1 MTTLWYLTHIAGF
14 TMWVGGGLGAMFVG
28 IRGRREDRA
37 AQAII
42 VRLLTAIHRLVMLPG
57 IFLTLVS
64 GVALSIPAARA
75 GAPSSWLMLMQLTGV
90 LAAILVLFVS
100 IPSLARLLRISP
112 TGDSAPRFDSLRRRQ
127 AMSGMIAG
135 MLGLLALIGGVF
147 HKY

>member
-1 MTTLWYLTHIAGF
+1 MTTIWHLAHIAGF
-14 TMWVGGGLGAMFVG
+14 TMWVGGGLGAMFAG
-28 IRGRREDRA
+28 IRGRQEDRP

-57 IFLTLVS
+57 ILLTLAS

-75 GAPSSWLMLMQLTGV
+75 GAPSSWLMLMQLAGV
-90 LAAILVLFVS
+90 LAGILVLFVS
-100 IPSLARLLRISP
+100 IPSLARLTRIPP

-127 AMSGMIAG
+127 SRAGMIAG
-135 MLGLLALIGGVF
+135 MLGLLALIAGVL